1 MADHGPEIIHQ
12 EDIFF
17 HCDSGRL
24 KLRRFS
30 DTAGELIFYQRPDG
44 REPLESQ
51 YSRSP
56 TTDPDGITE
65 VLSKSLGVRGI
76 VKKTRTLYWSGQT
89 RIHIDEVEGLGSFME
104 LEVVLEQHQS
114 TTEGTR
120 IANHIMQILEI
131 EKDAL
136 IEVAYIDLLEQATDE
151 RTQEP
156 KNSRIQE

>member
-1 MADHGPEIIHQ
+1 
-12 EDIFF
+12 
-17 HCDSGRL
+17 
-24 KLRRFS
+24 
-30 DTAGELIFYQRPDG
+30 
-44 REPLESQ
+44 LESQ

-65 VLSKSLGVRGI
+65 VLSKSLGLRGI

-89 RIHIDEVEGLGSFME
+89 RIHIDEVDGLGSFME
-104 LEVVLEQHQS
+104 LEVVLEHHQS

-120 IANHIMQILEI
+120 IANHIMEILEI
-131 EKDAL
+131 EENAL